1 MGCKSMDYIL
11 SGTFVSGVVTN
22 IGPSGTTYE
31 LLDYGLPK
39 PSQQWVGSA
48 YTVNS
53 NNNGVEEGI
62 EVFLKFD
69 GTDGDQLDVYA
80 VKYIRFNTKTYRE
93 KNYLTQELRQPTQR
107 VSGVQ
112 VIFDFNVEGIT
123 QSGAAIIRS
132 CK

>member
-1 MGCKSMDYIL
+1 MDYIL

-93 KNYLTQELRQPTQR
+93 KNKSSKRNFSYCY
-107 VSGVQ
+107 
-112 VIFDFNVEGIT
+112 
-123 QSGAAIIRS
+123 
-132 CK
+132 CKEKISFASYGKA